1 MDCVQN
7 SPALSSPTEE
17 SSGRSRSHKFEYL
30 SFPSKFFLPGLL
42 LNSFLNQLLFKLQE
56 GANGARSDDI
66 KRIKE
71 ELGTWINLDYKP
83 IKLLDP
89 KSRDGRGL
97 QHDVC
102 GGLLTPIQ
110 FDWQDAEYDLA
121 ICYVFVLSLF
131 IRVRANI
138 RNGAD
143 GFSLA
148 NKYFLSCLYP
158 TGCGDQRKV
167 EQRFLRSKL
176 LLKVSHKFYV
186 FSFHPDFSFCRSSV
200 LSSHHHPQQMDSKRK
215 PRMGRL
221 ARKRRQQ
228 GKRKPPRIMLPPF

>member
-1 MDCVQN
+1 MFCLN
-7 SPALSSPTEE
+7 
-17 SSGRSRSHKFEYL
+17 L
-30 SFPSKFFLPGLL
+30 SFIA
-42 LNSFLNQLLFKLQE
+42 FLNQLLSKLQE

-89 KSRDGRGL
+89 KTRDGRGL

-110 FDWQDAEYDLA
+110 FDWQDLEYESDLS
-121 ICYVFVLSLF
+121 ICYTLVLISF

-143 GFSLA
+143 GFSPS
-148 NKYFLSCLYP
+148 NKYFITCLYP
-158 TGCGDQRKV
+158 TGHGNQRKV
-167 EQRFLRSKL
+167 EQNFLRSKL
-176 LLKVSHKFYV
+176 LLKVS
-186 FSFHPDFSFCRSSV
+186 
-200 LSSHHHPQQMDSKRK
+200 
-215 PRMGRL
+215 
-221 ARKRRQQ
+221 
-228 GKRKPPRIMLPPF
+228 

>member
-1 MDCVQN
+1 M
-7 SPALSSPTEE
+7 
-17 SSGRSRSHKFEYL
+17 
-30 SFPSKFFLPGLL
+30 
-42 LNSFLNQLLFKLQE
+42 KLQE

-89 KSRDGRGL
+89 KTRDGRGL

-110 FDWQDAEYDLA
+110 FDWQDPECDALH
-121 ICYVFVLSLF
+121 ICLFVLILF
-131 IRVRANI
+131 IRVCANI

-148 NKYFLSCLYP
+148 NKYFLTCLYP
-158 TGCGDQRKV
+158 TGRGNQQKV
-167 EQRFLRSKL
+167 EQNFLRSKL
-176 LLKVSHKFYV
+176 LLKVSRMRDLLF
-186 FSFHPDFSFCRSSV
+186 FSFSCSF
-200 LSSHHHPQQMDSKRK
+200 P
-215 PRMGRL
+215 
-221 ARKRRQQ
+221 
-228 GKRKPPRIMLPPF
+228 